1 MIRLS
6 NLLSCCL
13 FLLLS
18 AFSFTLNAKDIIYAG
33 HMLDVKSKTILA
45 EVTITIEGNKI
56 LKVEQGYSKA
66 EQGDEIID
74 LKAYTLMP
82 GLMDM
87 HVHLSTVLSPGF
99 FMEKFVM
106 DSADYAFRSTKYA
119 KDTLLAGFTTVRELG
134 DQDHNVTIA
143 LRDAIKEGY
152 VIGPRIYTAGKGL
165 ATLGG
170 LADPTNGLRMEF
182 MGEPDFVE
190 GVINGPLSA
199 RKAVRQRFKE
209 GADVI
214 KLNVTGGS
222 INQGRGGFGSQ
233 WMQDE
238 LDAVVETAKEYEM
251 SVAAHAH
258 TPIGIIRS
266 VKAGVDSIEHGT
278 FMNDEALKLMKK
290 HGTAYVPTMSAM
302 KWISDKAKDANSMPA
317 EVRAKSENLGSQI
330 DLTVK
335 KAYEKGL
342 WIVFG
347 TDAGVFPHGIN
358 AREFEYMVNAG
369 IPPMAALLSAT
380 IEAAKLLK
388 IEDKLGSIEAG
399 KLADMVAV
407 KGDPL
412 NDIRLMQ
419 DIKFVMKDGVIYKH
433 PTFIPARAE

>member
-1 MIRLS
+1 MRVMILHVLAV
-6 NLLSCCL
+6 LLSSISVVSV
-13 FLLLS
+13 S
-18 AFSFTLNAKDIIYAG
+18 AEQQLIHAG
-33 HMLDVKSKTILA
+33 LMLDTEAKRLVENVS
-45 EVTITIEGNKI
+45 VSIEGNKI
-56 LKVEQGYSKA
+56 LSIDQGFSEPANGVKLV
-66 EQGDEIID
+66 D

-87 HVHLSTVLSPGF
+87 HVHLSTVLSAEF

-134 DQDHNVTIA
+134 DQDHNVTMA
-143 LRDAIKEGY
+143 LRDAIKAGY

-182 MGEPDFVE
+182 MGEPGFVE

-222 INQGRGGFGSQ
+222 INPGRGGFGSQ

-238 LDAVVETAKEYEM
+238 LDAVVETAREYQM
-251 SVAAHAH
+251 GVAAHAH
-258 TPIGIIRS
+258 TPVGILRS
-266 VKAGVDSIEHGT
+266 ARAGVDSIEHGT
-278 FMNDEALKLMKK
+278 FMDDAALKAMKK
-290 HGTAYVPTMSAM
+290 YGTAYVPTMSAM
-302 KWISDKAKDANSMPA
+302 KWMSNKAADESSMPA
-317 EVRAKSENLGSQI
+317 EVRAKAENMGPQI
-330 DLTVK
+330 DATVAR
-335 KAYEKGL
+335 AYKKGL

-369 IPPMAALLSAT
+369 IPPLEALLSAT
-380 IEAAKLLK
+380 IESAKLLK
-388 IEDKLGSIEAG
+388 IDESLGSIEAG
-399 KLADMVAV
+399 KFADLVAV
-407 KGDPL
+407 KGNPL
-412 NDIRLMQ
+412 EDIRLMQ
-419 DIKFVMKDGVIYKH
+419 DVSFVMKDGVIYKQD
-433 PTFIPARAE
+433 